1 MKYYLFIFLL
11 VAVLVEGQIYSTYN
25 YQLTSNDGLPTNTIY
40 SLFQS
45 KKGVIY
51 IGHEYGISR
60 YNGKTFNNLKNK
72 GRGRSLQSLVETD
85 SETILASSFNGDL
98 VTLNN
103 DSITKLPYS
112 NQEKSSYPIVRKIGD
127 RVFVYEKNKLFE
139 YKNAQLKS
147 IKNVINHQ
155 SESFIDIAL
164 DTDKQVVIALSTFK
178 GLYIKKL
185 NKKNEVIKIWFLNK
199 IFTGRIQFIQRHNR
213 LCFFSIRENVSYQ
226 LNGDK
231 ILPDNLKFE
240 YDPLYTKWNSI
251 EQIDSSTFAIT
262 GFDGLLLFD
271 VNGKLKKH
279 LLKGSQI
286 SSLLKDKEGNLW
298 VGSLKEGVF
307 IFPNLDISIATFDG
321 VIDKTDFIHS
331 SFLLSDQSLLVGTF
345 LGKLLHLSRTGEIL
359 QELQL
364 AKRSEIQTITVDE
377 SLGKIYLYCDE
388 VYKLNLKNF
397 KIENQYPCLPTKDL
411 IIKNNTIYSTTS
423 TNFSIL
429 KNDTMYSFFQN
440 TWVNN
445 LLYDSAQKCIWL
457 GSNKGL
463 LKYDIETKKET
474 KIDFEL
480 NGSVNPAIRS
490 LCKDSKENLY
500 FLAINLGVVKRDKD
514 GNYSLFYKSDDIE
527 KIKLNP
533 IKSTLFI
540 IQKKEVHFIDIKTGK
555 RLYIFNINKG
565 MDQDIVDFYQTDKDY
580 LSVHTKFIKK
590 YTSLI
595 KTNKVPPLIQLSS
608 LNGSFGKNN
617 PTHFTSD
624 YTKNNIE
631 FKIEILPNI
640 STKNNFILKYKLSPL
655 DDDWVYSQ
663 LSSSEF
669 TFKYQQLNSGTYK
682 FEAIAY
688 NEDGIASQPF
698 LIELKVSPPFW
709 KRWWFVILTLILCVV
724 LIWLIY
730 IWRFSILRKQALQR
744 EEKIRTKMKLLSAEL
759 TAIRSQMNPH
769 FIFNTLSS
777 IQAKIMTENT
787 KEAYKDIS
795 NFSKL
800 IRSVLDYSSK
810 EYMKLSQEI
819 EFIKNYLH
827 LEASRFDGK
836 IHYEVIVD
844 SNIDTSFAMIPTLIT
859 IPFIENSIKHGLLH
873 KDGEKKLTVSFT
885 GDTENIEITIKDNGI
900 GLEKSSFINRNSQKD
915 HKSFATEA
923 TKERIKRINQSETMQ
938 IDLSINSDD
947 TGSEVKIIIQY
958 L

>member
-1 MKYYLFIFLL
+1 VKSYLSLFLL
-11 VAVLVEGQIYSTYN
+11 LALVVKGQIYNTYN
-25 YQLTSNDGLPTNTIY
+25 HQLTTNDGLPTNTIY

-60 YNGKTFNNLKNK
+60 YNGKTFKNLKHK

-98 VTLNN
+98 VALIN
-103 DSITKLPYS
+103 DSISKLPYS
-112 NQEKSSYPIVRKIGD
+112 NQEKSSYPIVRKIGHK
-127 RVFVYEKNKLFE
+127 VFVYEKHKLFE
-139 YKNAQLKS
+139 YRNAQLKS
-147 IKNVINHQ
+147 LKNVIDSE
-155 SESFIDIAL
+155 SESFVDIGL
-164 DTDKQVVIALSTFK
+164 DTDKQVVIALSSLK

-185 NKKNEVIKIWFLNK
+185 NEKNEVIKTWFLDK
-199 IFTGRIQFIQRHNR
+199 IFIGRIQFIHRHNR
-213 LCFFSIRENVSYQ
+213 LFIFSIRENISYQ
-226 LNGDK
+226 ISGDK
-231 ILPDNLKFE
+231 ILSSKLKFE
-240 YDPLYTKWNSI
+240 YDPLYTKWNSV
-251 EQIDSSTFAIT
+251 EKIDSTTFAII

-271 VNGKLKKH
+271 ENGKLKKH

-286 SSLLKDKEGNLW
+286 SSVIKDKEGNLW

-307 IFPNLDISIATFDG
+307 IFPNLYISIASFDG

-331 SFLLSDQSLLVGTF
+331 SFILSDQSLLIGTF
-345 LGKLLHLSRTGEIL
+345 LGKLIHLSSTGEIL

-377 SLGKIYLYCDE
+377 TSRKIYLYCDDI
-388 VYKLNLKNF
+388 YKLDLKTF
-397 KIENQYPCLPTKDL
+397 KVENQYPSLPTKDL
-411 IIKNNTIYSTTS
+411 IIKNNTFYLANS

-440 TWVNN
+440 TWINN
-445 LLYDSAQKCIWL
+445 LLYDSIQKCIWL

-463 LKYDIETKKET
+463 LKYDYDTRKES
-474 KIDFEL
+474 KLDFEL
-480 NGSVNPAIRS
+480 NGSSNPAIRS
-490 LCKDSKENLY
+490 ICKDSKENLY
-500 FLAINLGVVKRDKD
+500 FLAINLGVVKRDKN
-514 GNYSLFYKSDDIE
+514 GNYSLFYKSDDFE
-527 KIKLNP
+527 KIKLNH
-533 IKSTLFI
+533 SETALFV
-540 IQKKEVHFIDIKTGK
+540 IQKKEVHFIDLKTGK
-555 RLYIFNINKG
+555 RIYSFNINKG
-565 MDQDIVDFYQTDKDY
+565 MDQDIIDFYQTGKEY
-580 LSVHTKFIKK
+580 LSVHSKFIKK
-590 YTSLI
+590 YKSLI
-595 KTNKVPPLIQLSS
+595 KTNKVSPLIQLSTI
-608 LNGSFGKNN
+608 NGSFGKDKL
-617 PTHFTSD
+617 THFTSD
-624 YTKNNIE
+624 HTKNNIE

-655 DDDWVYSQ
+655 DDDWVYSE
-663 LSSSEF
+663 LNSSEF

-688 NEDGIASQPF
+688 NEDGVASSPF
-698 LIELKVSPPFW
+698 LITLKVNPPFW
-709 KRWWFVILTLILCVV
+709 KRWWFIVLILILSVL
-724 LIWLIY
+724 LIWFIY
-730 IWRFSILRKQALQR
+730 IWRFNILQKQALER

-836 IHYEVIVD
+836 IHYEVLVD

-859 IPFIENSIKHGLLH
+859 IPFIENAIKHGLLH
-873 KDGEKKLTVSFT
+873 KDGEKNLTVSFT
-885 GDTENIEITIKDNGI
+885 GDTENIEITVKDNGI
-900 GLEKSSFINRNSQKD
+900 GLEKSSLINQNSQKD
-915 HKSFATEA
+915 HKSFATAA

-947 TGSEVKIIIQY
+947 AGVEVKITIQY